1 VKEQKNIDRLFQ
13 EKFKNFEAEPG
24 DQVWANIAAQ
34 QQSKNKTI
42 IPLWLK
48 ISGAAAALLLLFLAG
63 NVWFTTNLNPEENPA
78 VVIEETATD
87 REKENTI
94 EVTKKETPVVTS
106 QETENNTESSEHL
119 KNTHNASKNLG
130 TTPKN
135 NTVVSTKQNNSS
147 STKSTQN
154 SSSEKSNI
162 LSQSG
167 NDNDNAV
174 ANIPSSEIPK
184 KDEVLTENTFVE
196 KAEKTNE
203 VAVADNTEE
212 TNVESETTIDPDALE
227 KIANQS
233 KEQAIAE
240 TEETSETISRWGISP
255 MVAPVYYNSF
265 GGSGIDAEFS
275 KNKKSGDVN
284 LSYGVQVSYA
294 VNNRLTVRSGI
305 NRVDLGYKTEQ
316 VSFSPSIQP
325 STISS
330 INYNDNAGLIQ
341 LSSSNKSSLVNSPS
355 SNAAEFDTNTINSS
369 NALNQQ
375 MGYIEIPVEAEY
387 ALINNKI
394 GVQLIGGLSTLFLNN
409 NSITLEEG
417 NNIVSE
423 LGESNSLNGTSF
435 STNVGLGFDYKFTD
449 RIQFNLEP
457 MFKYQINAYNKS
469 VSDFKPY
476 YLGLYTGFSIKF

>member
-1 VKEQKNIDRLFQ
+1 MKEQKNIDRLFQ

>member
-1 VKEQKNIDRLFQ
+1 MKEQKNIDRLFQ

-34 QQSKNKTI
+34 QQNNNKTI

-48 ISGAAAALLLLFLAG
+48 ISGAAAALLLLFLSG
-63 NVWFTTNLNPEENPA
+63 NVWFKTNLNPEVNPA

-87 REKENTI
+87 IENENSI
-94 EVTKKETPVVTS
+94 KVTKKETPLVTS
-106 QETENNTESSEHL
+106 QKTEDNTESSEQL
-119 KNTHNASKNLG
+119 KNTKNPSKNLV

-135 NTVVSTKQNNSS
+135 NTVVSTKQNTSS
-147 STKSTQN
+147 SVNSTQN
-154 SSSEKSNI
+154 SSPENSNI

-167 NDNDNAV
+167 NENDNAV
-174 ANIPSSEIPK
+174 ANILSSEITK
-184 KDEVLTENTFVE
+184 KDEVLNENTSVE
-196 KAEKTNE
+196 KSNK

-212 TNVESETTIDPDALE
+212 TNFESEAKIDPDALE

-240 TEETSETISRWGISP
+240 TEETSETINRWGISP

-275 KNKKSGDVN
+275 NNKKSGDVN
-284 LSYGVQVSYA
+284 LSYGLQVSYA
-294 VNNRLTVRSGI
+294 LNNRLTVRSGI

-375 MGYIEIPVEAEY
+375 LGYIEIPVEAEY

-423 LGESNSLNGTSF
+423 LGESNSLNATSF

>member
-1 VKEQKNIDRLFQ
+1 MKEQKNIDRLFQ

-154 SSSEKSNI
+154 SSPEKSNI

-240 TEETSETISRWGISP
+240 TEETSETINRWGISP

-275 KNKKSGDVN
+275 NNKKNGDVN